1 MFLPASFLHRTTVH
15 KVCAI
20 FIGMIHLLII
30 NVFLFT
36 IVFLRD
42 AIMKSVEFRIPL
54 PLTLSEYQI
63 GQSWCFV
70 EQSKRE
76 TCGEEGVRIIKD
88 EPLESQKGTLQKK
101 KENPQFSVFYRVF
114 NT

>member
-1 MFLPASFLHRTTVH
+1 MFFL
-15 KVCAI
+15 K
-20 FIGMIHLLII
+20 
-30 NVFLFT
+30 
-36 IVFLRD
+36 D

-88 EPLESQKGTLQKK
+88 EPMESQKGRYFTKKK
-101 KENPQFSVFYRVF
+101 KEKVRNFP
-114 NT
+114 

>member
-1 MFLPASFLHRTTVH
+1 
-15 KVCAI
+15 
-20 FIGMIHLLII
+20 
-30 NVFLFT
+30 
-36 IVFLRD
+36 
-42 AIMKSVEFRIPL
+42 MKSVEFRIPL

-101 KENPQFSVFYRVF
+101 VKKKV
-114 NT
+114 

>member
-1 MFLPASFLHRTTVH
+1 
-15 KVCAI
+15 
-20 FIGMIHLLII
+20 
-30 NVFLFT
+30 
-36 IVFLRD
+36 
-42 AIMKSVEFRIPL
+42 MKSVEFRIPL

-88 EPLESQKGTLQKK
+88 EPMESQKGRYFTKK
-101 KENPQFSVFYRVF
+101 KRKKSAIFRRSLFECNFD
-114 NT
+114 